1 MASRNKVLDR
11 LARAAESRGLRV
23 LHFSFGA
30 LAIPTDTVLDSWT
43 PVGAA
48 LVTLV
53 PAGDGKRASL
63 DMQGGFYIPP
73 LERIIQAHDVFWPT
87 TCGVS
92 PTDDFSVERLSLV
105 VERSSARRPP
115 QNEAET
121 EELANAVFETVNRQQ
136 TNATFDRVKD
146 CLASAVHEDWRRFI
160 GLGFQYVLIRH
171 FVFSWRHQ
179 LVTPS
184 HDQLLRWIEPAG
196 RVSTQYV
203 SSFLNWWE
211 NTAADR
217 RG

>member
-1 MASRNKVLDR
+1 MASRNKALDR
-11 LARAAESRGLRV
+11 LARAAESRGLR
-23 LHFSFGA
+23 LLPFSFGA
-30 LAIPTDTVLDSWT
+30 LAIPDDTALDSWT

-48 LVTLV
+48 LVSIV
-53 PAGDGKRASL
+53 PAGDGKPASL
-63 DMQGGFYIPP
+63 EVQGGLYIPP
-73 LERIIQAHDVFWPT
+73 LERIIRAHDVFWPT
-87 TCGVS
+87 TWGAS
-92 PTDDFSVERLSLV
+92 PMDDFSVERLSLV
-105 VERSSARRPP
+105 VERSPARLPP

-121 EELANAVFETVNRQQ
+121 EELTNAVVETVNRQQ
-136 TNATFDRVKD
+136 ANATFDRVKD
-146 CLASAVHEDWRRFI
+146 NLASAVHEDWRRFI

-179 LVTPS
+179 FVTPS
-184 HDQLLRWIEPAG
+184 QDELLRLIEPAG